1 MRLSPI
7 ILVLLACALLIPS
20 GDGFWRRRRRRRPP
34 PPPPVVN
41 TNTNRCH
48 CGQTLAEILRAL
60 KGFFS
65 HRLPLGKRQ
74 VSTILDVDEDDPDLQ
89 DFMNL
94 GKRDGLV
101 DSVDLIEAVKLTAR
115 GTRSVNSNTNH
126 CQCGRMVLQHAL
138 TTI

>member
-7 ILVLLACALLIPS
+7 ILVLLVCALLIPS
-20 GDGFWRRRRRRRPP
+20 GDGFWRRRRRRPR

-48 CGQTLAEILRAL
+48 CGQTFAEILRVFQA
-60 KGFFS
+60 FFA
-65 HRLPLGKRQ
+65 HKLPLGKRQ

-94 GKRDGLV
+94 SKRDGLV
-101 DSVDLIEAVKLTAR
+101 DSGDLIEAVKRTAHS
-115 GTRSVNSNTNH
+115 TRAVNSNTNH
-126 CQCGRMVLQHAL
+126 CQCGRMVLEHAL